1 MLGEIVV
8 TPKPEF
14 GEPSSYD
21 DIDLF
26 IDAVSKEKIHPF
38 DAKMAIAEGLSEIL
52 SPINEHFNGESEI
65 LSAMNAITG

>member
-1 MLGEIVV
+1 DV
-8 TPKPEF
+8 
-14 GEPSSYD
+14 D